1 MTQPAP
7 DERRVRYLL
16 ITNGVG
22 PDADEQLPALPPG
35 NLPPGYEP
43 TPDGK
48 PWSWDDYFAGLPVIE

>member
-1 MTQPAP
+1 MTTDPAP

-35 NLPPGYEP
+35 DHLPPGYEP
-43 TPDGK
+43 APT
-48 PWSWDDYFAGLPVIE
+48 PWSWADYFAGLPVIE